1 MIENSS
7 SSMPVTDSTR
17 QRLRSLRNSLLR
29 LHKLLLDAESNAY
42 QQAHGQVTK
51 GYLFQLVINHE
62 WFAWLRP
69 MSGLVAQIDE
79 MFASDEPM
87 TEADANDLLNKTRK
101 LLRPSETGIGFERK
115 YFDALQRDPD
125 VILTHAEVS
134 RLLVTDKR

>member
-1 MIENSS
+1 MIENTSS
-7 SSMPVTDSTR
+7 NKLMTDSTG

-79 MFASDEPM
+79 MFASDEPI
-87 TEADANDLLNKTRK
+87 TEADATDLLNRVRK
-101 LLRPSETGIGFERK
+101 LIRPSETGVGFERK

-125 VILTHAEVS
+125 VILTHAEIS
-134 RLLVTDKR
+134 RLLVTDRK